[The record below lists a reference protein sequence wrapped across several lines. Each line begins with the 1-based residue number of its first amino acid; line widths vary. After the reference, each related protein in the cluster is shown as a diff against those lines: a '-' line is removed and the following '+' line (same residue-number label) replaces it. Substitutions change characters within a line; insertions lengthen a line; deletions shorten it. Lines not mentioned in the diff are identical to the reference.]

1 MNSIH
6 DARTHVYKV
15 LRLVGVFPCVR
26 MHNAVMNDAPEG
38 SLCMT
43 NCPTGGWMM
52 GLLFLNVLEHINK
65 NTPCGQGDAILV
77 LLDNNNSNSTLGVAL
92 DGTKNGTV
100 MCTFPHHCIHQ
111 LLPLDVAVMGPFK
124 TKLAKKQR
132 NWLFSNLRKTIA
144 VFHHPSI
151 TGNESDL
158 SCTHAKIAAS
168 FKKISVASCNNCVC

>member
-1 MNSIH
+1 
-6 DARTHVYKV
+6 
-15 LRLVGVFPCVR
+15 
-26 MHNAVMNDAPEG
+26 
-38 SLCMT
+38 MT